1 MSDSIQKKL
10 RLQIHCLN
18 TIILPIFGFKSI
30 TDYDHVII
38 CNKLHDDIP
47 KNLTSA
53 LQYIA
58 KSFTIKQFNLHKTN
72 GIVQTK
78 NQAFNFLK
86 KCLICTE
93 VPHIIW
99 TEQHDKKTVKY
110 MRLNA
115 INSVLYKYI
124 ENMADF
130 PSIPSKQETIQDC
143 DEAKNIKEIY
153 TVTARQLHSKIK
165 KQEKQHSVLRMSKN
179 LIYGD
184 FVGIGIN
191 TDTVIFGCVKDLR
204 FFFTDENNNMYDSK
218 MNVQIKIK
226 KNMLTFNEYTP
237 NTDII
242 KTPYVIP
249 FSWFSDM
256 GSHIYFELT
265 TEFISNIEKYSL
277 HVCYTT
283 VNDFKKYKKDFEDE
297 KLIFEIES
305 IKLSNMKYNWLTSL
319 TTDVEPSDN
328 SLTIVNE
335 KEETLSLS
343 DANIPKTTGVLRSL
357 GNLKVLCVDANP
369 LMKVFEHAV
378 SMIVQ
383 ADRFVKNITLGNMSH
398 RFESVAMTKCVDD
411 VKINKYSIKND
422 MCVIRLFDTWNMH
435 LFESYADFCIEL
447 DTPIPDGI
455 TFQLKNSKNIETIIK
470 KINDTTYKIININLH
485 NQLNRGGTA
494 VHDPIELFVNV
505 NQKYINN
512 LHAIKLHYTGIIYDN
527 KPRQIISTF
536 HEPFITDA
544 LFESFIP
551 EYATCTNTGSVA
563 INGGIGT
570 RNEASTTSG
579 SLTVNGG
586 VGTINMQTSSITKG
600 VSIPRQIYDN
610 FCGCSSTTTGSITI
624 DSGMGIRNETSTTTG
639 SLTVNG
645 GVGIHSKNVNKIKK

>member
-1 MSDSIQKKL
+1 MSDSTQKKL
-10 RLQIHCLN
+10 QLQIHCLN
-18 TIILPIFGFKSI
+18 TIVLPIFGFKSI

-53 LQYIA
+53 IQYIA

-72 GIVQTK
+72 GVVQTK

-99 TEQHDKKTVKY
+99 TEQHEKKTIKY

-124 ENMADF
+124 EKMADF
-130 PSIPSKQETIQDC
+130 PNIPSKQENIQDS
-143 DEAKNIKEIY
+143 DKTKNIKEVY
-153 TVTARQLHSKIK
+153 TVTAQQLHSKIK
-165 KQEKQHSVLRMSKN
+165 KHEEQHSVLRMSKN

-265 TEFISNIEKYSL
+265 TDFISNIEKYSL

-319 TTDVEPSDN
+319 TTEVEPSDE

-335 KEETLSLS
+335 KNEILSLS
-343 DANIPKTTGVLRSL
+343 NANIPKTTGVLRSL

-411 VKINKYSIKND
+411 VKINKYSINND
-422 MCVIRLFDTWNMH
+422 MCVIRLFDIWNMH
-435 LFESYADFCIEL
+435 LFDSYADFYIEF
-447 DTPIPDGI
+447 DTPIPASDVS
-455 TFQLKNSKNIETIIK
+455 FQLKNSKNIETHIA
-470 KINDTTYKIININLH
+470 KISEMKYKIKNINLH
-485 NQLNRGGTA
+485 NQLNRSGTA

-512 LHAIKLHYTGIIYDN
+512 LHTIKLHYTGIIYDN
-527 KPRQIISTF
+527 KPRQIVSSF

-544 LFESFIP
+544 LFESFMP
-551 EYATCTNTGSVA
+551 EYTTCTNTGSVA

-570 RNEASTTSG
+570 RSETSTSTG

-586 VGTINMQTSSITKG
+586 VGVINMPTGSITNG

-624 DSGMGIRNETSTTTG
+624 DGGI
-639 SLTVNG
+639 
-645 GVGIHSKNVNKIKK
+645 GISPKIVNKTKK